1 MSKARDRYRR
11 AKRLAWALV
20 EIAQVSQEVQAGSLS
35 ALLWAAYTRA
45 QLVTRS
51 SLLIGEAVQRKL
63 FGHLKPAK
71 LFPIKHPGK
80 CFVCDGSD
88 LKCPACKGSGTFEL

>member
-1 MSKARDRYRR
+1 VSKNRDRYKR

-20 EIAQVSQEVQAGSLS
+20 EIAQVSQEAQAGSLS

-45 QLVTRS
+45 QILTPY
-51 SLLIGEAVQRKL
+51 SLLIAEAVERRT

-71 LFPIKHPGK
+71 MFPIKQSAK
-80 CFVCDGSD
+80 CFVCNGSD
-88 LKCPACKGSGTFEL
+88 LNCPACKGSGMFEL